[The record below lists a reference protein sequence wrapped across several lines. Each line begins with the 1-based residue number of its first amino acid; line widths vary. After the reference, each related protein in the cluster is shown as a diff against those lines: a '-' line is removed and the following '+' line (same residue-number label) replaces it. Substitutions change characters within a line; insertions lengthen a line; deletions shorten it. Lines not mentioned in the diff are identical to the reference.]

1 MLRYFYVET
10 SSGKNGFPPLCGYAY
25 LKQKGKYIG
34 AITEGDLLW
43 TIREKNE
50 LNYQASEKIPLKEI
64 KLRRTYNP
72 VKISST
78 LESLMDLIE
87 NQNFVPVVD
96 DNDIFIGIVT
106 RKSVLKE
113 FERQMKEEE

>member
-1 MLRYFYVET
+1 M
-10 SSGKNGFPPLCGYAY
+10 
-25 LKQKGKYIG
+25 
-34 AITEGDLLW
+34 
-43 TIREKNE
+43 
-50 LNYQASEKIPLKEI
+50 
-64 KLRRTYNP
+64 
-72 VKISST
+72 KISST

-113 FERQMKEEE
+113 FERQMKEE

>member
-1 MLRYFYVET
+1 MDFHHYSAMPILN
-10 SSGKNGFPPLCGYAY
+10 K
-25 LKQKGKYIG
+25 KGKYIG

-113 FERQMKEEE
+113 FERQMKEE

>member
-1 MLRYFYVET
+1 M
-10 SSGKNGFPPLCGYAY
+10 K
-25 LKQKGKYIG
+25 
-34 AITEGDLLW
+34 
-43 TIREKNE
+43 EKNE

-64 KLRRTYNP
+64 KLRRTNNP